1 VRVLSIDG
9 GGIRGLIPALVLADV
24 ERRTGRPVSALFD
37 LVAGTSTG
45 AILACALARPGDDGR
60 PRYRAEDLIALYE
73 SEGPQIFDRSL
84 LERITSVEGVLDEKY
99 PAGGLERALDGYFGR
114 TRLSEALVPLL
125 LTAYEIEGRFA
136 FFFRSERARTDPTYD
151 FTLAEAAHASSAAP
165 TYFEPVRVTD
175 AAGDRTY
182 ALIDGGV
189 FATAP
194 AGCALAELGEDAPDR
209 LTVLASLG
217 TGEATRPIPYEQAR
231 DWGQLGWAR
240 PVIDVLL
247 SGQPEVTDFQLSRLL
262 GDRYVR
268 LQTRLDTASD
278 DLDDASPD
286 NLRALRAEGERL
298 VRERA
303 ADIDALCARL
313 VA

>member
-24 ERRTGRPVSALFD
+24 ERRTGKPVCELFD
-37 LVAGTSTG
+37 LAAGTSTG
-45 AILACALARPGDDGR
+45 SILACALARPGDDGR
-60 PRYRAEDLIALYE
+60 PRYAAADLIELYE

-84 LERITSVEGVLDEKY
+84 LRRITTVEGIVDEKY
-99 PAGGLERALDGYFGR
+99 GSGGLERALDGYFGR
-114 TRLSEALVPLL
+114 TRLSEALMPLL

-136 FFFRSERARTDPTYD
+136 FFFRSERAREDPTYD
-151 FTLAEAAHASSAAP
+151 FTLADAAHASSAAP
-165 TYFEPVRVTD
+165 TYFEPALVTD
-175 AAGDRTY
+175 VAGDRTY

-194 AGCALAELGEDAPDR
+194 AGCALADLGPDGPAR

-217 TGEATRPIPYEQAR
+217 TGEATQPIPYERAQG
-231 DWGQLGWAR
+231 WGQLGWAR
-240 PVIDVLL
+240 PVIDILL
-247 SGQPEVTDFQLSRLL
+247 SGQPEVTDFQLSHLL
-262 GDRYVR
+262 RDRYVR
-268 LQTRLDTASD
+268 LQTRLETAAD
-278 DLDDASPD
+278 ALDDASPE

-303 ADIDALCARL
+303 GEIDALCERL
-313 VA
+313 LA